1 MADFNVG
8 LNEPR
13 GEGAGYV
20 AAPTQR
26 IGVAPVQNNT
36 LGVLVEGATSLFKA
50 YQQGQANKKEQE
62 KASIIAGFAEEQTA
76 LNDAMYQGSMSKHE
90 AAARARANVSKYVG
104 MFPAFSKDFAGI
116 NKDLFEHSEL
126 GEAKDETQLWKD
138 QRKSILADM
147 QKAGVVITPSM
158 SPQTQEGLMSAFQ
171 EGRRL
176 DAEVDKRIKRNA
188 ESRAQSNE
196 ERAAIQFEDREV
208 ASKGLVSLGSAWLAP
223 SQTFIADLTKRREA
237 GGDPAVLKLELG
249 TYFTNLEGAV
259 NAIAAKNPELGN
271 SWKQMF
277 SEVRKMGEEGI
288 DGKFKADALENQL
301 KTIKNKA
308 QLMALSDPTMQ
319 GLYATSALL
328 HGQIPATFYDTN
340 QAARDTLARI
350 AGGQKGTA
358 PLLGNASAEK
368 ASNDLVVKNVQELKT
383 GTHKQPEQAKEQLG
397 RITTKLMQEMDN
409 LSSDPSANYKTLSNV
424 SNLLASPEW
433 AYMVENNIVSK
444 EHNEKAKQA
453 FQMIYT
459 KDVSKG
465 VVDKL
470 KSQFTFTNAPAKPLT
485 DIVDIKWSGSG
496 VSFDKKPQYLTAF
509 ERQDQAQYVRE
520 LNSSSVALN
529 KLIHIGAHM
538 EGHTNYEK
546 YWENNKHL
554 MLPGLY
560 VPKGTLDEGYE
571 YVGPGFAT
579 EKSSWKK
586 ITKE

>member
-8 LNEPR
+8 LSEPR

-50 YQQGQANKKEQE
+50 YQQGQANKKEKE

-138 QRKSILADM
+138 QRKTILSDM
-147 QKAGVVITPSM
+147 QKAGIVVSPSM
-158 SPQTQEGLMSAFQ
+158 SPQTQENLMSAFQ
-171 EGRRL
+171 ESRRL
-176 DAEVDKRIKRNA
+176 ASEMEKRMKLNA
-188 ESRAQSNE
+188 EARAQSGE
-196 ERAAIQFEDREV
+196 ERSARQADDREKAATGLISL
-208 ASKGLVSLGSAWLAP
+208 ASAHLVPAQS
-223 SQTFIADLTKRREA
+223 FISDLTKRREA
-237 GGDPAVLKLELG
+237 GGDPVALKLEMG
-249 TYFTNLEGAV
+249 QYFTNLDGAI
-259 NAIAAKNPELGN
+259 NAVSARNTELG
-271 SWKQMF
+271 SAWRQMF
-277 SEVRKMGEEGI
+277 GDVRKLGEEGI
-288 DGKFKADALENQL
+288 DGKVKADALENQL

-308 QLMALSDPTMQ
+308 QLMAMGDPTMQ
-319 GLYATSALL
+319 ALYATNVLLNGNLPAVFHEANRAAKDTVARVSGGEPSAPII
-328 HGQIPATFYDTN
+328 GDE
-340 QAARDTLARI
+340 
-350 AGGQKGTA
+350 G
-358 PLLGNASAEK
+358 AEK
-368 ASNDLVVKNVQELKT
+368 ATNGLVIKNVQELKS
-383 GTHKQPEQAKEQLG
+383 GTHKQPEEAKKQLG
-397 RITTKLMQEMDN
+397 NLTTKLMNEMDN
-409 LSSDPSANYKTLSNV
+409 LSSDPAANYKTLGNV
-424 SNLLASPEW
+424 ANLLASPEW
-433 AYMVENNIVSK
+433 AYMVEGGVVSK
-444 EHNEKAKQA
+444 ENNEKAKQA

-470 KSQFTFTNAPAKPLT
+470 KSNFSFTNAPAKPLT

-496 VSFDKKPQYLTAF
+496 VSFDKKPQYMTVF

-538 EGHTNYEK
+538 EGHTDYAK
-546 YWENNKHL
+546 YWESNKHM

-560 VPKGTLDEGYE
+560 VPKGTKSGGYE

-579 EKSSWKK
+579 EEASWKK